1 MSSSVPSSGIFM
13 TDKAADIKNKVN
25 KYAFSGGGVSVE
37 EHKANGGDIE
47 VDVPYQ
53 WLRFFMEDDDQLAQ
67 VAADYSSGKM
77 MTGEIKKI
85 LIETLQKFVKDFQ
98 ERRAKVTDETV
109 KHFMSIRKIE
119 AMPDK
124 FM

>member
-1 MSSSVPSSGIFM
+1 M
-13 TDKAADIKNKVN
+13 TDKPADIKNKVN

-37 EHKANGGDIE
+37 EHREKGGDIE

-53 WLRFFMEDDDQLAQ
+53 WLRFFLEDDEHLAK
-67 VAADYSSGKM
+67 VAAEYSSGKM
-77 MTGEIKKI
+77 MTGEIKKL
-85 LIETLQKFVKDFQ
+85 LIETLQKFVKEFQ
-98 ERRAKVTDETV
+98 DTRAKITDDTV